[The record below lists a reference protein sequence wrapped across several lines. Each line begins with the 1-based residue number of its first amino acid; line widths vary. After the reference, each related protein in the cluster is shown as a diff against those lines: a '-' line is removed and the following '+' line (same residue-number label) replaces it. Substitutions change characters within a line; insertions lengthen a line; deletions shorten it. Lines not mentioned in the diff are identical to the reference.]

1 MRCTVLLFAQMA
13 EAIQA
18 DRLEIELDEGATVR
32 DALDGLA
39 RNHEAIAAMAGCLA
53 VAVNERY
60 SPASTTLNN
69 GDTIALIP
77 PVSGD

>member
-1 MRCTVLLFAQMA
+1 MA
-13 EAIQA
+13 ETIRA

-39 RNHEAIAAMAGCLA
+39 QKHEAIATMADCLA

-60 SPASTTLNN
+60 CPDDTTLNN

-77 PVSGD
+77 PVSGG